1 MRHPPRGVAASGF
14 PPLCN
19 IPHCCLPQESGPCL
33 STSVAD
39 HPLKPAM
46 CHCLGEP
53 LPPQLADT
61 IQSDLLAKNLSLLTL
76 SKKEDPV
83 LITVS
88 SGYPRL
94 RGTLT
99 IYYSPVRHST
109 AKSKLFLFPFD
120 LHVLSTPPAF
130 ILSQDQTL
138 HNCHP
143 ERCYVK
149 TVLLRITDSYCPRF
163 KIIGYKKYS
172 VYF

>member
-46 CHCLGEP
+46 CHRLGEP
-53 LPPQLADT
+53 LPHQQADT
-61 IQSDLLAKNLSLLTL
+61 VQADLLAQKLSLQAG
-76 SKKEDPV
+76 
-83 LITVS
+83 VS
-88 SGYPRL
+88 SINHRFQWLSQSKRHVTYIL
-94 RGTLT
+94 LT
-99 IYYSPVRHST
+99 RAPLV
-109 AKSKLFLFPFD
+109 SKEASFFLLPFD

-138 HNCHP
+138 HNCKSIN
-143 ERCYVK
+143 RFLCKDY
-149 TVLLRITDSYCPRF
+149 LAIDYCSYCPRF
-163 KIIGYKKYS
+163 KNHWL
-172 VYF
+172 